1 MSFLCLLLQ
10 RIMEE
15 QEINI
20 LNHSTDMYLRYG
32 IRSVTMDDVA
42 RDMGISKKTLYKYF
56 SNKAELVDKGVRL
69 LMSKI
74 VESNQC
80 LFKSTNNAI
89 DDLVD
94 IMRSIETRVKS
105 THPAIQYQLKK
116 YYPST
121 YEFMESKKK
130 EMILDMT
137 RANLLKGIEQGLYR
151 KEINIDIIAYLYYG
165 RVLVMTEQGMMP
177 TENFEHGQI
186 AREHMVYHVRG
197 IATPQGIEHLEKSLN
212 TYSKQ

>member
-1 MSFLCLLLQ
+1 
-10 RIMEE
+10 
-15 QEINI
+15 
-20 LNHSTDMYLRYG
+20 MYLRYG

-74 VESNQC
+74 LESNQC
-80 LFKSTNNAI
+80 LIKSTNNAI

-94 IMRSIETRVKS
+94 IMRSIESRVRS

-121 YEFMESKKK
+121 HEYMETKKR
-130 EMILDMT
+130 EMILEMT
-137 RANLLKGIEQGLYR
+137 RANLKKGIAQGLYR
-151 KEINIDIIAYLYYG
+151 NEINVDIIAYLYYG
-165 RVLVMTEQGMMP
+165 RVLVMTEEGLMP
-177 TENFEHGQI
+177 TDNYEKGVI
-186 AREHMVYHVRG
+186 ALEHMQYHVRG
-197 IATPQGIEHLEKSLN
+197 IATPLGIEHLEKSLN